1 MLRRQD
7 PLRWSK
13 SLNDLRIQ
21 KNVNFW
27 YNAYDTPVK
36 VSLTDFLHFK
46 KTQQIFN
53 FRFYNLNK
61 QLYTIK

>member
-27 YNAYDTPVK
+27 YNAYDPPVK
-36 VSLTDFLHFK
+36 VSYRDFLHF
-46 KTQQIFN
+46 
-53 FRFYNLNK
+53 
-61 QLYTIK
+61 